1 MAEVVEEE
9 PKKSPLIK
17 ILMFVIGGILLLVI
31 GLGIGYLLFGGEP
44 ETDPSSEVN
53 QIIEGKDKG
62 LQKKKEMEEKKKENE
77 GETEGGIITKNVK
90 SIPEVD
96 SYETTYFEFPGDFT
110 TNLKGSRKFLQVSV
124 GVSTQYDEKVME
136 TVDQHQLSLRSEIL
150 STISD
155 FTEEDIAGSDGKK
168 KLSAKLLE
176 VLNNKLDQLK
186 EFPGIEDVYFTAFIL
201 Q

>member
-136 TVDQHQLSLRSEIL
+136 IVDQHQLSLRSEIL

>member
-9 PKKSPLIK
+9 AKKSPLIK
-17 ILMFVIGGILLLVI
+17 ILMFVIGGVLLLVI

-62 LQKKKEMEEKKKENE
+62 LQKKKEMEEKNKASE
-77 GETEGGIITKNVK
+77 GETEGGIMKKNVK
-90 SIPEVD
+90 AIPEID

-124 GVSTQYDEKVME
+124 GFSTQYDEKVMQ

-168 KLSAKLLE
+168 KLSVKLIE
-176 VLNNKLDQLK
+176 VLNKKLDQLK